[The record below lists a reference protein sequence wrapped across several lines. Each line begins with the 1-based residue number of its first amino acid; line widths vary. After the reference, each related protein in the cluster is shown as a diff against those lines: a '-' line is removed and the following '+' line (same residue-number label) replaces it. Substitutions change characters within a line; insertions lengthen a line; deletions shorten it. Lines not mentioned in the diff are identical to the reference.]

1 MDTGGFGP
9 VALALLVLV
18 SNEVG
23 TVGSGGNLVGVAAPV
38 IELVVALM
46 PKVETTSAEDSDHPV
61 TGAVRVI
68 TVPLFKSVTRVEK
81 LAGGSMIGNVAE
93 SVVSGPLVEML
104 TKGVMVSKGVIK
116 EPPEENGG
124 SVETIGR
131 VTGFVS
137 EEPVDMVVLTTGS
150 L

>member
-1 MDTGGFGP
+1 MLL
-9 VALALLVLV
+9 VLLVLV

-23 TVGSGGNLVGVAAPV
+23 TIGGGGNVVKVAVPV
-38 IELVVALM
+38 KESVVALT
-46 PKVETTSAEDSDHPV
+46 PKVETTSAEDRKPI
-61 TGAVRVI
+61 TGTVRVV
-68 TVPLFKSVTRVEK
+68 TVPLLEPVTRVEK

-104 TKGVMVSKGVIK
+104 KKGVMVSKGVIK
-116 EPPEENGG
+116 EPPNETTG

-131 VTGFVS
+131 VAKFVVK
-137 EEPVDMVVLTTGS
+137 EPVRMVGVMTGG